1 MEDFDFK
8 VGSTKHS
15 IQLSFDIM
23 NIGNLFNS
31 SWGVQKTAAQ
41 ASNNCRVLKFEGVN
55 PAGQPTYSMA
65 LNANKEIPTQTITTT
80 IINAGRCRLASNTS
94 SSKNP
99 IKEIQTHS

>member
-65 LNANKEIPTQTITTT
+65 LNANKEIPTQTYDYYYNNNQCWQMQI
-80 IINAGRCRLASNTS
+80 G
-94 SSKNP
+94 
-99 IKEIQTHS
+99 IKYLFK